1 MPYKLLLS
9 EEVTPAI
16 RRMVLEQL
24 NRARR
29 ELSSTQNMQAG
40 VHKSRTCL
48 KRVRSLVR
56 LARPIIGEELFR
68 SENKTYRDLA
78 RALARPREAGAL
90 LETVLKFEAREDLQ
104 NFSPLLEATKTLI
117 IKDKLSIESELEIVS
132 LAALVETLDASIT
145 RWKKMPLPS
154 AGFDKLAHGFG
165 QTYQRGRVSLKV
177 ALGEK
182 DSFYLHEWRKDVQ
195 QTWRHMQIL
204 TLIWPDDI
212 MPRIRLAQEIS
223 KLLGTEHDIT
233 ELTAYMK
240 IHRKKIFKHPGAKK
254 HYRDF
259 KEVTKIIRRDLC
271 LHAAERGRRL
281 YAYDAKSLS
290 KAMTIYWRTSKAM
303 QPMPSLVRDMAQI
316 GDNANK
322 AVERM
327 REARKQSDGA
337 TMSVPAKEA
346 AKNGHT
352 PKKKMPSDKAPPF
365 KKKISGDG
373 MKDAKADLAGEDEDT
388 DREAHK
394 ESGRTE
400 TAFKSE
406 PDELNI
412 PEHNPLEVKVV
423 LPSKATPRLV
433 QDAFLDNLQDQLE
446 GKIMEFK
453 PGGTNNASRKSD
465 GKDKRPDGPV
475 DENKT

>member
-104 NFSPLLEATKTLI
+104 SFKPLLDATKTLI
-117 IKDKLSIESELEIVS
+117 LKDKLDIEAELEIVS
-132 LAALVETLDASIT
+132 LAALVETLDASIA

-165 QTYQRGRVSLKV
+165 LTYQRGRDSLKI
-177 ALGEK
+177 ALGKK

-233 ELTAYMK
+233 ELVAYMK
-240 IHRKKIFKHPGAKK
+240 ANRKKIFKQAGAKK

-259 KEVTKIIRRDLC
+259 KDVAKIIKRDLC

-281 YAYDAKSLS
+281 YAYDAEALS
-290 KAMTIYWRTSKAM
+290 KAMTIYWRTSKAL

-316 GDNANK
+316 GESANK

-327 REARKQSDGA
+327 REARKQNFKPDADASSDEKGGSEKPASDITPADGVVKPLNGSVNSGA
-337 TMSVPAKEA
+337 QVNGAFEVSGEKEPQL
-346 AKNGHT
+346 KVSET
-352 PKKKMPSDKAPPF
+352 DKK
-365 KKKISGDG
+365 SGD
-373 MKDAKADLAGEDEDT
+373 A
-388 DREAHK
+388 
-394 ESGRTE
+394 
-400 TAFKSE
+400 
-406 PDELNI
+406 I
-412 PEHNPLEVKVV
+412 PEHNPLELKIT
-423 LPSKATPRLV
+423 LPPRAKPQLV
-433 QDAFLDNLQDQLE
+433 QDAFLDNLNERLE
-446 GKIMEFK
+446 GKVMEFK
-453 PGGTNNASRKSD
+453 TGDEKKDKQNSD
-465 GKDKRPDGPV
+465 GKKKKPGGPV